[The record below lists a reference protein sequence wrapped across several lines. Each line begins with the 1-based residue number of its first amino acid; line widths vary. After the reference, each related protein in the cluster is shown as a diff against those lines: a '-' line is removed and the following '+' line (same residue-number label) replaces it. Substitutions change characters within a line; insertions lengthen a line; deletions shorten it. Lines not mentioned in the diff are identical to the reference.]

1 MPYIYSVLFYSD
13 ILIKTASLKLKKKNP
28 ENTKTQILFEKEKK
42 WTFLQLFWKPTCC
55 MTSVVQSLHKEHFIK
70 GIALH
75 IYKTK
80 KKLSTKHNMVIFTQL
95 EQKYLPEQTEYAPCL
110 MRFPSKTL
118 LWCQRKL
125 YLYQTTVADH
135 KSILFF
141 VKKEL
146 CMVITL
152 ICRTSW
158 GSCAK
163 IRNPKC
169 DLPLLA
175 PETTTHPA

>member
-1 MPYIYSVLFYSD
+1 MPYIYSVLAVLFWHLNPNCLFE
-13 ILIKTASLKLKKKNP
+13 IKKKNP

-42 WTFLQLFWKPTCC
+42 WTFLQLSWKPTCC

-141 VKKEL
+141 VKKNYVWL
-146 CMVITL
+146 
-152 ICRTSW
+152 
-158 GSCAK
+158 
-163 IRNPKC
+163 
-169 DLPLLA
+169 
-175 PETTTHPA
+175 